1 MDIYIAEQGDTLYDI
16 ARRFGTDVI
25 TLARYN
31 GIADPDHI
39 QVGQIIRIPDE
50 IMPDRVK
57 IHIIRN
63 GDTLY
68 SLAKKYNTTVGKLA
82 SLNGIQDPDV
92 IEAGAVLRL
101 PDGSAAGYHTVMPGD
116 SLWKI
121 AEKHGT
127 TVAALI
133 NKNRLCDPS
142 DIRPGMKLI
151 LP

>member
-142 DIRPGMKLI
+142 DIRPGMKPI